1 MLTLSA
7 ILSFVAQSTNTC
19 ALCARAMTA
28 TLRVDA
34 LTDGNIAFWTLPSA
48 IADTRSL
55 VILTISTAEDWARRL
70 GKNRKRQDSLIWVA
84 SDIFLF
90 VTFETFCLLRPLN
103 SMRDKWDSKGREI
116 FSMFTK
122 NLCRFMKRL
131 RNRLAVGLM
140 YLWMCDTRKK
150 RTEHTSDNARLRKVS
165 HWGHMILNNELNLKL

>member
-7 ILSFVAQSTNTC
+7 IISFVAQRTNTC

-34 LTDGNIAFWTLPSA
+34 LTDGNITFRTLPSA

-55 VILTISTAEDWARRL
+55 VILTISTAEDWACRL

-84 SDIFLF
+84 
-90 VTFETFCLLRPLN
+90 TFCLLRPLN

-140 YLWMCDTRKK
+140 FLWMCDTRKK

-165 HWGHMILNNELNLKL
+165 HWGHMISNNELNLKL